1 MKEILNGYNN
11 IFKMVGENLDDD
23 VRIRN
28 FSYDHYSRLNLSNE
42 DSRKKK
48 TAFDNKIKDYFS
60 RLNDINHQHD
70 TDRDFQNFEYYL
82 RELNEKLIAAGYNE
96 VKSAED
102 FFNLKKELAK
112 KNNAR
117 NQPQNAQNNN
127 ASRSSAVPSGAQN
140 GNNNP
145 SRSNSSRTNASRSNT
160 ASSNASNGNQ
170 SNNTNNRTKK
180 EKRKINVPK
189 VIIMVIIGGA
199 LLAFPGYISV
209 LPITMAP
216 VKFLFGEASALKL
229 AMLTQ
234 TALKVVGGLMLAR
247 SATLM
252 MGREPL
258 VSSITKKIKGIV
270 KENRKKRKEK
280 KLEKKILKSINK
292 AKNKN
297 NRSQNVTPDDLYQN
311 TNSGPTNG
319 NSRSNNAT
327 ANPVTPEDLF
337 PDARNNPV
345 NRNTNT
351 NAASSNPG
359 VSNDQRTSAPNP
371 GSAPTNGTQN
381 TNTGATNP
389 NPGVSNDQRAST
401 PNPSSAPTNGSSS
414 SNNDTTSPVTPE
426 DLFQDAQNNP
436 VNGNT
441 NTNVANPNPGNSS
454 RDRSA
459 RTGDGSTTNVS
470 KNKRL
475 KQLREEAEKIV
486 GNIVKIAFGI
496 QNPEVVANQK
506 KYYSELREK
515 VSEMEQLLRETGKIN
530 DPEYTTFLQAIGNIL
545 ENNGIFNYNNDNS
558 RSEDHDQT
566 INMGRSM

>member
-1 MKEILNGYNN
+1 MEEILNGYNN

-48 TAFDNKIKDYFS
+48 EAFDNKIKDYFS

-70 TDRDFQNFEYYL
+70 TDRDFQNFKYYL
-82 RELNEKLIAAGYNE
+82 RELNEKLIAAGYDE

-140 GNNNP
+140 GNNNH
-145 SRSNSSRTNASRSNT
+145 SRSNSSRTNTSRSNT
-160 ASSNASNGNQ
+160 ASSNTSNGNQ
-170 SNNTNNRTKK
+170 SNNTNDQNKK
-180 EKRKINVPK
+180 AKRKINVPK
-189 VIIMVIIGGA
+189 IIFTTLAAAA
-199 LLAFPGYISV
+199 LLAFPVQLSFIP
-209 LPITMAP
+209 LIP
-216 VKFLFGEASALKL
+216 VKILFGEVSALKL
-229 AMLTQ
+229 AIFAK
-234 TALKVVGGLMLAR
+234 TALRVVGGLMLAR

-311 TNSGPTNG
+311 TNSGPTNR

-327 ANPVTPEDLF
+327 TNPVTPEDLF
-337 PDARNNPV
+337 PDAQNNPV

-359 VSNDQRTSAPNP
+359 VSNDQRTSMPNP
-371 GSAPTNGTQN
+371 SSAPTNGTQN

-389 NPGVSNDQRAST
+389 NPDVSNDQRTST
-401 PNPSSAPTNGSSS
+401 PNPSSTPTNGSSN
-414 SNNDTTSPVTPE
+414 SNNATTSPVTPE
-426 DLFQDAQNNP
+426 DLFPDAQNNP
-436 VNGNT
+436 VNGNA
-441 NTNVANPNPGNSS
+441 NTNATNPNPGNSS
-454 RDRSA
+454 RDRST
-459 RTGDGSTTNVS
+459 RTADGSTTNIS

-475 KQLREEAEKIV
+475 KELQREAEKIV
-486 GNIVKIAFGI
+486 GNIVKLALGI
-496 QNPEVVANQK
+496 QNPEVVTKQK

-515 VSEMEQLLRETGKIN
+515 VSEMERLLRETGKIN

-545 ENNGIFNYNNDNS
+545 NGNFNYNNDNS

>member
-1 MKEILNGYNN
+1 MEEILNGYNN

-28 FSYDHYSRLNLSNE
+28 FSYEHYSRLNLSNE

-48 TAFDNKIKDYFS
+48 EAFDNKIKDYFS

-70 TDRDFQNFEYYL
+70 TDRDFQNFKYYL

-160 ASSNASNGNQ
+160 SSSNASNGNQ
-170 SNNTNNRTKK
+170 SNNTNNRNKK

-189 VIIMVIIGGA
+189 IIFTTLAAAA
-199 LLAFPGYISV
+199 LLAFPVQLSFIP
-209 LPITMAP
+209 LIP
-216 VKFLFGEASALKL
+216 VKILFGEVSALKL
-229 AMLTQ
+229 AMFAK
-234 TALKVVGGLMLAR
+234 TALRVVGGLMLAR
-247 SATLM
+247 STILI

-270 KENRKKRKEK
+270 KESRKKRKEK

-337 PDARNNPV
+337 PDAQNNPV

-351 NAASSNPG
+351 NATHPNPG
-359 VSNDQRTSAPNP
+359 VSNDQRASAPNSS
-371 GSAPTNGTQN
+371 SAPTNGTQN
-381 TNTGATNP
+381 TNTGATSP
-389 NPGVSNDQRAST
+389 NPGVSNDQRTST
-401 PNPSSAPTNGSSS
+401 
-414 SNNDTTSPVTPE
+414 
-426 DLFQDAQNNP
+426 
-436 VNGNT
+436 
-441 NTNVANPNPGNSS
+441 PNPGNSS
-454 RDRSA
+454 RNRNAGTSS
-459 RTGDGSTTNVS
+459 GSTTNVS
-470 KNKRL
+470 KNERL
-475 KQLREEAEKIV
+475 KQLQGDAERIV
-486 GNIVKIAFGI
+486 RVIRKLALGI
-496 QNPEVVANQK
+496 QTPETVANQK
-506 KYYSELREK
+506 KCYNELRKK
-515 VSEMEQLLRETGKIN
+515 VSEMEQLLHETGKIN
-530 DPEYTTFLQAIGNIL
+530 DPEYTTFLKAIGKIL
-545 ENNGIFNYNNDNS
+545 ENDENLNYNNDNS

>member
-1 MKEILNGYNN
+1 MQEILKGYNN

-48 TAFDNKIKDYFS
+48 EAFDNKIKDYFR
-60 RLNDINHQHD
+60 RLNDINHQND
-70 TDRDFQNFEYYL
+70 TDGDFQNFKYYL
-82 RELNEKLIAAGYNE
+82 RELNDKLIAAGYNE

-117 NQPQNAQNNN
+117 NQAQNAQNNN
-127 ASRSSAVPSGAQN
+127 ASRSSAVPSGTQN

-145 SRSNSSRTNASRSNT
+145 SRSNSSRTNTSRSNT

-170 SNNTNNRTKK
+170 SNNTNNRNKK

-229 AMLTQ
+229 AMLTK

-280 KLEKKILKSINK
+280 KIEKKILKSLNK
-292 AKNKN
+292 ANNKN
-297 NRSQNVTPDDLYQN
+297 NRSRNVTPDDLYQN
-311 TNSGPTNG
+311 NNSGPINR
-319 NSRSNNAT
+319 NSSSNNAT
-327 ANPVTPEDLF
+327 TNPVTPEDLF
-337 PDARNNPV
+337 PDAQNSPV
-345 NRNTNT
+345 NGNTNT
-351 NAASSNPG
+351 NAANPNPG

-381 TNTGATNP
+381 TNTGATSP
-389 NPGVSNDQRAST
+389 NPGVSNDQRTST
-401 PNPSSAPTNGSSS
+401 
-414 SNNDTTSPVTPE
+414 
-426 DLFQDAQNNP
+426 
-436 VNGNT
+436 
-441 NTNVANPNPGNSS
+441 PNPGNSS
-454 RDRSA
+454 RNKNA
-459 RTGDGSTTNVS
+459 RTSDGSTTNAS
-470 KNKRL
+470 KTERL
-475 KQLREEAEKIV
+475 KQLQGDAERIV
-486 GNIVKIAFGI
+486 RVIRKLALGI
-496 QNPEVVANQK
+496 QTPEAVAEQK
-506 KYYSELREK
+506 KCYNKLRKK

-545 ENNGIFNYNNDNS
+545 ENDGNLNYNHDNS
-558 RSEDHDQT
+558 RGEDHDQT
-566 INMGRSM
+566 VNMGRSM